1 MNRKGELSNRVATIV
16 AIDYDTIFSKK
27 PSLKDFFT
35 KSKLQRTF
43 KQEYKDLTLKLYSAG
58 FSIYIISKDLKK
70 TKSELD
76 DLYFGR
82 YIFYTDFIQYE
93 NLNDLAVDCR
103 SLFKYF
109 ICETPKGAFLDNV
122 YSLES
127 FKELL

>member
-43 KQEYKDLTLKLYSAG
+43 KQEYRDLTLKLYSAG

-109 ICETPKGAFLDNV
+109 ICETPKGAF
-122 YSLES
+122 
-127 FKELL
+127 FR

>member
-43 KQEYKDLTLKLYSAG
+43 KHEYRDLTLKLYSAG

-93 NLNDLAVDCR
+93 NFNDLAVDCR